1 MSRFAMEKAD
11 EPSIAADLRTALRD
25 GASMRSP
32 LFQWMLRNHDML
44 VETFAESRPNWTR
57 VTELLTSRGF
67 SSIDSK
73 PLNPQSVRQMWFRVR
88 KRHAA
93 MQAGKKPRQTAKSE
107 EAASVKAHPA
117 PTLETKT
124 QDGSLSAEE
133 ALKRVKAEMAIRSGR
148 KP

>member
-32 LFQWMLRNHDML
+32 LFQWMLRNHDTL

-67 SSIDSK
+67 SSADGK

-93 MQAGKKPRQTAKSE
+93 MQAGKKPRQAARLE
-107 EAASVKAHPA
+107 EAAPVKVYPA
-117 PTLETKT
+117 PTPETK
-124 QDGSLSAEE
+124 GEGLSSQE
-133 ALKRVKAEMAIRSGR
+133 ALERVKAEMLQRSGR
-148 KP
+148 KA

>member
-11 EPSIAADLRTALRD
+11 EPSIATDLRTALRE

-57 VTELLTSRGF
+57 VTELLTSKGF
-67 SSIDSK
+67 SSTDGK

-93 MQAGKKPRQTAKSE
+93 MQAGRKPRQAAGLE
-107 EAASVKAHPA
+107 EAAPVTVHPA
-117 PTLETKT
+117 PAPETK
-124 QDGSLSAEE
+124 GEGLSSQE
-133 ALKRVKAEMAIRSGR
+133 ALERVKAEMLQRSGR
-148 KP
+148 KA

>member
-11 EPSIAADLRTALRD
+11 EPSIATDLRTALRE

-44 VETFAESRPNWTR
+44 VETFVESRPNWTR
-57 VTELLTSRGF
+57 VTELLTSKGF
-67 SSIDSK
+67 SLTDGK

-93 MQAGKKPRQTAKSE
+93 MQAGKKPRQAAKSE

-117 PTLETKT
+117 PTPEP
-124 QDGSLSAEE
+124 
-133 ALKRVKAEMAIRSGR
+133 KRDDHPILGFLGCHD
-148 KP
+148 

>member
-11 EPSIAADLRTALRD
+11 DPSIAADLRTALRD

-32 LFQWMLRNHDML
+32 LFQWMLRNHDTL

-57 VTELLTSRGF
+57 VTELLTSKGF
-67 SSIDSK
+67 SSTDGK

-93 MQAGKKPRQTAKSE
+93 MRAGRKPRQAAKSE

-117 PTLETKT
+117 PKG
-124 QDGSLSAEE
+124 DDLSPQE
-133 ALKRVKAEMAIRSGR
+133 LIDRVKAEMAIRSGR

>member
-11 EPSIAADLRTALRD
+11 ESSIATDLRTALRD

-32 LFQWMLRNHDML
+32 LFQWMLRNHDTL

-57 VTELLTSRGF
+57 VTELLTSKGF
-67 SSIDSK
+67 SSTDGK

-93 MQAGKKPRQTAKSE
+93 MRAGRKPRQAAKSE

-117 PTLETKT
+117 PAPETK
-124 QDGSLSAEE
+124 GEGLSSQE
-133 ALKRVKAEMAIRSGR
+133 ALERVKAEMLQRSGR
-148 KP
+148 KA

>member
-11 EPSIAADLRTALRD
+11 EPSIATDLRTALRE

-57 VTELLTSRGF
+57 VTELLTSKGF
-67 SSIDSK
+67 SSTDGK

-93 MQAGKKPRQTAKSE
+93 MQAGKKPRQAAKSE

-117 PTLETKT
+117 PTPEAKGN
-124 QDGSLSAEE
+124 DLSPQE
-133 ALKRVKAEMAIRSGR
+133 LIDRVKAEMAIRSGR

>member
-11 EPSIAADLRTALRD
+11 EPSIATDLRTALRE

-57 VTELLTSRGF
+57 VTELLTSKGF
-67 SSIDSK
+67 SSTDGK

-93 MQAGKKPRQTAKSE
+93 MQAGKKPRQTPASEDASPVRVHSAKE
-107 EAASVKAHPA
+107 QEPEPQGTGA
-117 PTLETKT
+117 T
-124 QDGSLSAEE
+124 D
-133 ALKRVKAEMAIRSGR
+133 ALARLRAEMDKRSGR
-148 KP
+148 G

>member
-67 SSIDSK
+67 SSTDGK

-93 MQAGKKPRQTAKSE
+93 MRAGRKPRQATKSE
-107 EAASVKAHPA
+107 EAVSVKAHPA
-117 PTLETKT
+117 PTPEPKGDDLSP
-124 QDGSLSAEE
+124 QDLID
-133 ALKRVKAEMAIRSGR
+133 RVKAEMAIRSGR

>member
-67 SSIDSK
+67 SSTDGK

-93 MQAGKKPRQTAKSE
+93 MRAGRKPRQATKSE
-107 EAASVKAHPA
+107 EAASVTAHPA
-117 PTLETKT
+117 PTPEPKGDDLSP
-124 QDGSLSAEE
+124 QDLID
-133 ALKRVKAEMAIRSGR
+133 RVKAEMAIRSGR

>member
-11 EPSIAADLRTALRD
+11 EPSIATDLRTALRE

-32 LFQWMLRNHDML
+32 LFQWMLRNHDTL

-57 VTELLTSRGF
+57 VTELLTSKGF
-67 SSIDSK
+67 SSADGK

-93 MQAGKKPRQTAKSE
+93 MQAGKKPRQTAKPE
-107 EAASVKAHPA
+107 EAAPVKAHPA
-117 PTLETKT
+117 PTPEAKG
-124 QDGSLSAEE
+124 DDLSPQE
-133 ALKRVKAEMAIRSGR
+133 LIDRVKAEMAVRSGR

>member
-1 MSRFAMEKAD
+1 VSRFAMGKAD
-11 EPSIAADLRTALRD
+11 ETGIVTDLRTALRE
-25 GASMRSP
+25 GASTRSP

-44 VETFAESRPNWTR
+44 AETFAESRPNWTR
-57 VTELLTSRGF
+57 VTELLMSRGF
-67 SSIDSK
+67 SSTDGK

-93 MQAGKKPRQTAKSE
+93 MRAGRKPRQAAKSE

-117 PTLETKT
+117 PTPEPKGDDPSPQELL
-124 QDGSLSAEE
+124 D
-133 ALKRVKAEMAIRSGR
+133 RVKAEMAIRSGR